1 MSNELSKHDYIM
13 VKDALNAIK
22 IAECEDFVKNF
33 DNNHT
38 GFMFSE
44 HPSSDKI
51 YQNIKYAGH
60 SGCSMACTMRNAQY
74 YLNNMDEWANIESN
88 FENIPELPNT
98 NID

>member
-1 MSNELSKHDYIM
+1 MSNQLSEHDYIM

-33 DNNHT
+33 DNNDT

-44 HPSSDKI
+44 HPLTDKI
-51 YQNIKYAGH
+51 YQNIKYEGH
-60 SGCSMACTMRNAQY
+60 SGCSIACTMRNAQY
-74 YLNNMDEWANIESN
+74 YLNNMDKWSKMEYM

-98 NID
+98 IID

>member
-1 MSNELSKHDYIM
+1 MSNQLSEHDYIM

-33 DNNHT
+33 DNNDT

-44 HPSSDKI
+44 HPLTDKI
-51 YQNIKYAGH
+51 YQNIKYEGH

-74 YLNNMDEWANIESN
+74 YLNNMDKWANLEYM
-88 FENIPELPNT
+88 FENIPQLPN

>member
-1 MSNELSKHDYIM
+1 MSNQLSEHDYIM

-33 DNNHT
+33 DNNDT

-44 HPSSDKI
+44 HPLIDKI
-51 YQNIKYAGH
+51 YQNIKYEGH

-74 YLNNMDEWANIESN
+74 YLNNMDKWANLEYM
-88 FENIPELPNT
+88 FENIPQLPN

>member
-1 MSNELSKHDYIM
+1 MSNQLSEHDYIM

-33 DNNHT
+33 DNNDT

-44 HPSSDKI
+44 HPLTDKI
-51 YQNIKYAGH
+51 YQNIKYEGH

-74 YLNNMDEWANIESN
+74 YLNNMDKWANLEYM
-88 FENIPELPNT
+88 FENIPQLPNS

>member
-1 MSNELSKHDYIM
+1 MSNQLSEHDYIM

-33 DNNHT
+33 DNNDT

-44 HPSSDKI
+44 HPLTNKI
-51 YQNIKYAGH
+51 YQNIKYEGH

-74 YLNNMDEWANIESN
+74 YLNNMDKWANIEYM
-88 FENIPELPNT
+88 FENIPQLPN

>member
-1 MSNELSKHDYIM
+1 MSNQLSEHDYIM

-22 IAECEDFVKNF
+22 MAECEDFVKNF
-33 DNNHT
+33 DNNDT

-44 HPSSDKI
+44 HPLTDKI
-51 YQNIKYAGH
+51 YQNIKYEGH

-74 YLNNMDEWANIESN
+74 YLNNMDKWANLEYM
-88 FENIPELPNT
+88 FENIPQLPN

>member
-1 MSNELSKHDYIM
+1 MSNQLSEHDYIM

-33 DNNHT
+33 DNNDT

-44 HPSSDKI
+44 HPLTNKI
-51 YQNIKYAGH
+51 YQNIKYEGH

-74 YLNNMDEWANIESN
+74 YLNNMDKWANLEYM
-88 FENIPELPNT
+88 FENIPQLPN

>member
-1 MSNELSKHDYIM
+1 MSNQLSEHDYIM

-22 IAECEDFVKNF
+22 MAECEDFVKNF
-33 DNNHT
+33 DNNDT

-44 HPSSDKI
+44 HPLTDKI
-51 YQNIKYAGH
+51 YQNIKYEGH

-74 YLNNMDEWANIESN
+74 YLNNMDKWANIESI
-88 FENIPELPNT
+88 FERIPELPNS

>member
-1 MSNELSKHDYIM
+1 MSNQLSEHDYIM

-33 DNNHT
+33 DNNDT

-44 HPSSDKI
+44 HPLTDKI
-51 YQNIKYAGH
+51 YQNIKYEGH

-74 YLNNMDEWANIESN
+74 YLNNMDKDRKSVVRERVYV
-88 FENIPELPNT
+88 LV
-98 NID
+98 